1 MATLLLRLAAPLQSW
16 GVDSKFET
24 RKTNR
29 EPTKSGVIG
38 LLAAALGIR
47 RDDVAGLQRLNQLHC
62 SVRVDQEGELL
73 VDFHTAKA
81 LKDQYVT
88 KRRHRMTYEIIRD
101 EEVKTPYVT
110 YRHYLADAIFL
121 VALESDDIDLLKE
134 LSDAIQHPV
143 FPLYLGRRSCPP
155 TFPIC
160 LGIRDCNMH
169 EALEKEPWLVPE
181 WRQRKTTSASLRVLT
196 ETDPGEHGAAPLHDL
211 PLSFDP
217 HHRQFGYRTAV
228 ETYVDMPIGN
238 IAVTEHDA
246 FMELE

>member
-38 LLAAALGIR
+38 MLASALGVR
-47 RDDVAGLQRLNQLHC
+47 RDDVEGLHRLSQLRYA
-62 SVRVDQEGELL
+62 VRIDQEGRLL
-73 VDFHTAKA
+73 TDFHTARAPKA
-81 LKDQYVT
+81 KDQ
-88 KRRHRMTYEIIRD
+88 
-101 EEVKTPYVT
+101 YVT
-110 YRHYLADAIFL
+110 YRHYLADAMFL
-121 VALESDDIDLLKE
+121 VVLESDDIDLLDRLE
-134 LSDAIQHPV
+134 YAIQHPA

-160 LGIRDCNMH
+160 LGIREYNMR
-169 EALEKEPWLVPE
+169 EALEREPWLVPQ
-181 WRQRKTTSASLRVLT
+181 WRRRRTAFESLRILT
-196 ETDPGEHGAAPLHDL
+196 ETDPRDYGAAPLHDL

-228 ETYVDMPIGN
+228 ETYVHVPACN
-238 IAVTEHDA
+238 VAVTEHDA

>member
-16 GVDSKFET
+16 GVDSKYET
-24 RKTNR
+24 RNTNR

-38 LLAAALGIR
+38 LLAAALGVR
-47 RDDVAGLQRLNQLHC
+47 RDDAAGLQRLNQLHYA
-62 SVRVDQEGELL
+62 VRIDQEGRFL
-73 VDFHTAKA
+73 VDYHIAKA
-81 LKDQYVT
+81 PKVKD
-88 KRRHRMTYEIIRD
+88 
-101 EEVKTPYVT
+101 PYVT

-121 VALESDDIDLLKE
+121 VALESDDADLINE
-134 LSDAIQHPV
+134 LVNAIQHPV

-181 WRQRKTTSASLRVLT
+181 WRQRKTRPASLRVLE
-196 ETDPGEHGAAPLHDL
+196 ETDPGEYGAASLHDL